1 MKKVLALIFM
11 IFISG
16 AIAMQAQPKLEIVG
30 GDTYDWGEVSPDDSP
45 LKTKVRLKNVGNKE
59 LIIEQVRPGC
69 GCTTAPLN
77 TDRLGPGQFATLDV
91 EFKVSNYT
99 NQVHKTISIRTND
112 PENRVS
118 IYHLKAY
125 VVRPISTF
133 PNFINMTNSV
143 VGEKNSGKIVLRN
156 STEKPITIKK
166 ITHDVDGM
174 KLNIDE
180 GAVIPAKGQLAVQAT
195 IVPEKQGRIKG
206 IVRMMT
212 DSEKAPTI
220 EFRIYGNAIS
230 IGNQ

>member
-1 MKKVLALIFM
+1 MVIFV
-11 IFISG
+11 FG
-16 AIAMQAQPKLEIVG
+16 TLAMQAQPKLEIVG

-45 LKTKVRLKNVGNKE
+45 LKTKVRLKNVGDKE

-77 TDRLGPGQFATLDV
+77 TDRLAPGAFATMDV
-91 EFKVSNYT
+91 QLKVSHYT
-99 NQVHKTISIRTND
+99 NQVHKTISIRSND
-112 PENRVS
+112 PDNRVT

-143 VGEKNSGKIVLRN
+143 VGQKNTGKIVLRN
-156 STEKPITIKK
+156 STDKPITIKS
-166 ITHDVDGM
+166 ISHDVDGLTLDV
-174 KLNIDE
+174 KE

-195 IVPEKQGRIKG
+195 LNPEKPGRIKG

-220 EFRIYGNAIS
+220 EFRIYGSARLADNPQ
-230 IGNQ
+230 N